1 MSSTLIIDMGGGS
14 LKVGFAGEQRP
25 KIIDNCIF
33 KSKTL
38 SGKTFIGSQ
47 IEDCNNLSSLYCIM
61 PFKKGYLNNWEVQL
75 QILDTALKKT
85 FKEHH
90 HSKLSDCNLIVTEP
104 YFNFASTKE
113 TMNEVFFEEY
123 QFAGLMRTNPALLA
137 AYKYQAESVQRLSR
151 YCMVIDSGYSF
162 THLVPM
168 GDGRVMGQFV
178 LRLPVGGKI
187 LTNRL
192 VEIVSYRHLDVRSEV
207 YIMNQCK
214 EDVCYVSTDFWKD
227 LETARSD
234 PKKNPIVR
242 EYVLPDYAEVH
253 RGYVRDPNA
262 PGDQSLTSDI
272 SIPRRAAQNPGYV
285 LRLNNERFTVPELLF
300 HPGDVGYREMGLT
313 EAMGYLLCERLPP
326 AVRPG
331 AWANCLAIGGNACF
345 PGFLERLKKDL
356 RCLPPDDLAVNV
368 FLPANPQTYA
378 WEGGSLLAERQDDLA
393 QFLVTRTEYE
403 EHGSAFCERRFP
415 VS

>member
-1 MSSTLIIDMGGGS
+1 MPSTLIIDMGGGS
-14 LKVGFAGEQRP
+14 LKVGLAGEQKP

-61 PFKKGYLNNWEVQL
+61 PFKKGYLNNWEVQM

-90 HSKLSDCNLIVTEP
+90 HMKLSDCNLIVTEP

-123 QFAGLMRTNPALLA
+123 QFAGLMRSNPALLA

-168 GDGRVMGQFV
+168 GDGHVMSQFV
-178 LRLPVGGKI
+178 LRLPVGGKV

-227 LETARSD
+227 LETARSAFVCLFYCYGHMLTS
-234 PKKNPIVR
+234 VR
-242 EYVLPDYAEVH
+242 LVVRRIRGFEKMPFASSLYFRPCKQMENVFTKPTEYVNGTH
-253 RGYVRDPNA
+253 FMSFQRRQN
-262 PGDQSLTSDI
+262 SD
-272 SIPRRAAQNPGYV
+272 
-285 LRLNNERFTVPELLF
+285 E
-300 HPGDVGYREMGLT
+300 
-313 EAMGYLLCERLPP
+313 
-326 AVRPG
+326 
-331 AWANCLAIGGNACF
+331 
-345 PGFLERLKKDL
+345 
-356 RCLPPDDLAVNV
+356 
-368 FLPANPQTYA
+368 
-378 WEGGSLLAERQDDLA
+378 
-393 QFLVTRTEYE
+393 
-403 EHGSAFCERRFP
+403 
-415 VS
+415 

>member
-1 MSSTLIIDMGGGS
+1 MNPTLILDLGGGC
-14 LKVGFAGEQRP
+14 LKIGFSTDRKP
-25 KIIDNCIF
+25 RIIDNCIF

-38 SGKTFIGSQ
+38 SGRTFVANE
-47 IEDCNNLSSLYCIM
+47 IEECNNLSSLYCIM
-61 PFKKGYLNNWEVQL
+61 PFKKGYLNSWDIQT
-75 QILDTALKKT
+75 QILDTAFKKV
-85 FKEHH
+85 FKERG
-90 HSKLSDCNLIVTEP
+90 SQISDSNLIVTEP

-113 TMNEVFFEEY
+113 TMNEIFFEEY
-123 QFAGLMRTNPALLA
+123 QFAGLMRSNPALLA

-162 THLVPM
+162 THLLPM
-168 GDGRVMGQFV
+168 GDGRIMSDFV
-178 LRLPVGGKI
+178 LRLSVGGKI

-214 EDVCYVSTDFWKD
+214 EDVCYVSTDFWTD
-227 LETARSD
+227 LSTAKSD
-234 PKKNPIVR
+234 PNKNPILR

-262 PGDQSLTSDI
+262 GGGTSQSTS
-272 SIPRRAAQNPGYV
+272 SGTTGLKRSTQQGYV

-313 EAMGYLLCERLPP
+313 EAIGYLMCERLPP

-331 AWANCLAIGGNACF
+331 AWANCLVIGGNARF
-345 PGFLERLKKDL
+345 PGFLERLKSDL
-356 RCLPPDDLAVNV
+356 RCLPADDLAVNV
-368 FLPANPQTYA
+368 FSPTNPQTYA
-378 WEGGSLLAERQDDLA
+378 WEGGSLLAERKDDMA
-393 QFLVTRTEYE
+393 QFLVTRAEYE
-403 EHGSAFCERRFP
+403 EHGSSYCERRFP
-415 VS
+415 VT